1 MNINFLSKIE
11 DIKQAIG
18 GTWALSREPETEWVC
33 LEQGNLKIFKK
44 LCQKGDNVLPEKF
57 LKEREEITPYLAF
70 TKNGVGGGIITLQ
83 DQYITL
89 SDNSLVLIIRI

>member
-57 LKEREEITPYLAF
+57 LKEREDITPYLAF
-70 TKNGVGGGIITLQ
+70 TKDGISGGVITLQ
-83 DQYITL
+83 QQYIELTG
-89 SDNSLVLIIRI
+89 SAIVIILVF

>member
-70 TKNGVGGGIITLQ
+70 TKDGISGGVITLQ
-83 DQYITL
+83 QQYIELTG
-89 SDNSLVLIIRI
+89 SAIVIILVF